1 MKNIDVSIIIVNY
14 NTCNMTKEC
23 IDSIFKKTLGVSF
36 EVILVDNASTD
47 GSKEFFERDER
58 INYIYNNENVG
69 FGRANN
75 IGVEVANG
83 RNILFL
89 NSDTILLNDAI
100 SLMSMYLDEN
110 GDVGC
115 VGGNLYSSGMRPLH
129 SFLRFDPLGKE
140 VNELTSGLYARL
152 LFGENIDHNHSK
164 KPLTV
169 KSIVGADMMIRKP
182 ILHEVGGAFN
192 PVFFMY
198 CEETELCHR
207 IRNNGYLIKALH
219 EPNIVHLEGGS
230 FTENRMLERMGMY
243 RDSLKIYCNLH
254 YNKAYSSLV
263 SLMWKLTI
271 WTRIIG
277 YGCINSPKKS
287 FWIKVKNYCYR

>member
-1 MKNIDVSIIIVNY
+1 MNNTDVSIIIVNY

-23 IDSIFKKTLGVSF
+23 IDSILEKTIEVSF

-47 GSKEFFERDER
+47 GSKELFERDER
-58 INYIYNNENVG
+58 ITYIYNNENVG

-75 IGVEVANG
+75 IGVEVASG

-110 GDVGC
+110 VDVGC

-129 SFLRFDPLGKE
+129 SFLRFAPLGKE
-140 VNELTSGLYARL
+140 INELTSGLYARL
-152 LFGENIDHNHSK
+152 LFGENVDHNHSK
-164 KPLTV
+164 KTLTV
-169 KSIVGADMMIRKP
+169 KSIVGADMMIRKS

-207 IRNNGYLIKALH
+207 IRNNGYLIKALP

-243 RDSLKIYCNLH
+243 RDSLKIYCSLH
-254 YNKAYSSLV
+254 YSKTYSSLV
-263 SLMWKLTI
+263 SLIWKLTI